1 MRPQLGSATPPAA
14 PDAGRRAGFTL
25 VELLVVIGIIAVL
38 AGLLLTV
45 RSRASDQA
53 RSAQCMSNLRQIGLA
68 MTMYAQAN
76 DQAFPSGAAA
86 TAAEDRKDWIHWRAA
101 DNQLPTKVNGS
112 AIATHTKVKGDALVG
127 MMRCPAD
134 SMDTHQARNSP
145 FPYLFSYSM
154 SYAMTSDLGKV
165 ANRGA
170 TPRVTAISRPAEKI
184 LVVEQNEL
192 SINDGLWE
200 GGSYTNANTRT
211 GWEITPEFLSVRHDI
226 KKEEFA
232 DLGTFDGFLHAP
244 AKRGNVLFVD
254 GHAELVSRLY
264 AHSAQHILVS
274 DEGTGVPKT
283 K

>member
-1 MRPQLGSATPPAA
+1 MSV
-14 PDAGRRAGFTL
+14 RRFTR
-25 VELLVVIGIIAVL
+25 V
-38 AGLLLTV
+38 
-45 RSRASDQA
+45 
-53 RSAQCMSNLRQIGLA
+53 GLA
-68 MTMYAQAN
+68 A
-76 DQAFPSGAAA
+76 SVVAA
-86 TAAEDRKDWIHWRAA
+86 TSAAF
-101 DNQLPTKVNGS
+101 L
-112 AIATHTKVKGDALVG
+112 
-127 MMRCPAD
+127 
-134 SMDTHQARNSP
+134 P
-145 FPYLFSYSM
+145 FPYLFSYST

-264 AHSAQHILVS
+264 AQGDGLLTLADAVWPI
-274 DEGTGVPKT
+274 TGVTGTSGALVAVSPLGHDPLRRYGDQPNVEASDTNRASPTPKVSEC
-283 K
+283 